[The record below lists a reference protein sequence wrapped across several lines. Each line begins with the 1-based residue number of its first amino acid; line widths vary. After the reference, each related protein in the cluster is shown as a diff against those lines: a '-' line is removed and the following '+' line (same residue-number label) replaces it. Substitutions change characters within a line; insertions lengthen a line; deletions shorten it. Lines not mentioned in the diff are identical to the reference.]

1 MWIFKNYE
9 MINLN
14 NIDNIDITVC
24 ESDSQFELIFFKNN
38 EVINIFY
45 YDSEEELKRNYE
57 NIINGIRN
65 NIRVLNV

>member
-1 MWIFKNYE
+1 

-38 EVINIFY
+38 EVV
-45 YDSEEELKRNYE
+45 NYP
-57 NIINGIRN
+57 
-65 NIRVLNV
+65 LP

>member
-14 NIDNIDITVC
+14 NIDNIDITIC

-45 YDSEEELKRNYE
+45 YDSEKELKRNYE

-65 NIRVLNV
+65 NIRVLSV

>member
-1 MWIFKNYE
+1 
-9 MINLN
+9 MINLI

-65 NIRVLNV
+65 NIRVLSV

>member
-14 NIDNIDITVC
+14 NIDNIDITVY

-57 NIINGIRN
+57 NIINCIRN

>member
-24 ESDSQFELIFFKNN
+24 ENDSQFELIFFKNN
-38 EVINIFY
+38 EVITIFY

-65 NIRVLNV
+65 NIRVLSI

>member
-45 YDSEEELKRNYE
+45 YDSEEELKINYE

-65 NIRVLNV
+65 NFKVLNI

>member
-1 MWIFKNYE
+1 MWVFKNYE

-24 ESDSQFELIFFKNN
+24 ESDSQFKLIFFKKN

-65 NIRVLNV
+65 NIKVLNI

>member
-65 NIRVLNV
+65 NFKVLNI

>member
-1 MWIFKNYE
+1 

-65 NIRVLNV
+65 NFKVLNI

>member
-24 ESDSQFELIFFKNN
+24 ENDSQFELIFFKNN
-38 EVINIFY
+38 EVITIFY

-57 NIINGIRN
+57 NIINCIRN
-65 NIRVLNV
+65 NIRVLSV

>member
-24 ESDSQFELIFFKNN
+24 ENDSQFELIFFKNN
-38 EVINIFY
+38 EVITIFY

-65 NIRVLNV
+65 NFKVLNI

>member
-65 NIRVLNV
+65 NFKILNI

>member
-24 ESDSQFELIFFKNN
+24 ENDSQFELIFFKNN

-65 NIRVLNV
+65 NFKVLNI

>member
-1 MWIFKNYE
+1 MWVFKNYE

-45 YDSEEELKRNYE
+45 YDSEKELKRNYE
-57 NIINGIRN
+57 IIISGIRN
-65 NIRVLNV
+65 NVKVLNI

>member
-1 MWIFKNYE
+1 MWVFKNYE

-45 YDSEEELKRNYE
+45 YDSEKELKRNYE
-57 NIINGIRN
+57 IIISGIRN
-65 NIRVLNV
+65 NFKVLNI

>member
-14 NIDNIDITVC
+14 NIDNIDITVY

-65 NIRVLNV
+65 NFKVLNI

>member
-65 NIRVLNV
+65 NIRVLSV

>member
-65 NIRVLNV
+65 NIRVLSI

>member
-57 NIINGIRN
+57 NIINCIRN
-65 NIRVLNV
+65 NIRVLSV